1 MWLIATDLCFLSD
14 ATNNKWK
21 SISTTLS
28 EYMLYLLVKQPRIL
42 AASAGVGQMAYQ
54 DTCAEAQQV
63 FKSAAQWDPDHE
75 GARRMLLQTST
86 SVRPEVVKGGRSK
99 SVLFHASIIAK
110 ELRKI
115 HEDVMWEMV
124 ARVWM
129 EMLTYAAGKC
139 KGTTHMHQLARGGE
153 LITMVWL
160 LMAHMGIGNVYQK
173 KLAEDDP
180 TPKLIVRDQ

>member
-1 MWLIATDLCFLSD
+1 M
-14 ATNNKWK
+14 
-21 SISTTLS
+21 
-28 EYMLYLLVKQPRIL
+28 
-42 AASAGVGQMAYQ
+42 AAAAGIGQMAYQ
-54 DTCAEAQQV
+54 DTCAEARQV
-63 FKSAAQWDPDHE
+63 FKLAAQWDPDHE
-75 GARRMLLQTST
+75 GARRILLQTST

-124 ARVWM
+124 AREWM

-139 KGTTHMHQLARGGE
+139 KGTTHVHQLARGGE

-160 LMAHMGIGNVYQK
+160 LMAHMGIGNIYQK